1 MNKNKKNGNYPKHQ
15 SGEKSKKSKKQFIN
29 CFYTRM
35 YHTLEEFK
43 EKQSESK
50 KEKIVLQP
58 QVEEPITSFEPISPI
73 VILPPRLLDEDDD
86 E

>member
-15 SGEKSKKSKKQFIN
+15 YGEKSKKQFIN

-43 EKQSESK
+43 EKQNESK
-50 KEKIVLQP
+50 KEKIVHQP

-73 VILPPRLLDEDDD
+73 VILPPRLIDDDEDD